1 MPILNVFELQ
11 IFLIWTNR
19 LEFPKPNKQN
29 KTKQNFLQ
37 YSKTKITTQQAIKQR
52 AGMKCFRVILGLRC
66 QILAQIDNWYIKH
79 IKFCPI
85 FSILSEPPWIFYI
98 CLDQGKTWLV
108 HTVNGANMWR
118 SHGSCKVILYSSS
131 CRLLLSSISL
141 SLSLSLSLRSHH
153 PIIKNKK

>member
-1 MPILNVFELQ
+1 MPTLNVLELQ
-11 IFLIWTNR
+11 IFLIWTDR

-29 KTKQNFLQ
+29 KTNQNFLQ

-52 AGMKCFRVILGLRC
+52 AGMKCFRVIIGLRC

-85 FSILSEPPWIFYI
+85 SSILSEPPWIFYI

-118 SHGSCKVILYSSS
+118 SHGSHKAMWERERRWRWWRAES
-131 CRLLLSSISL
+131 
-141 SLSLSLSLRSHH
+141 
-153 PIIKNKK
+153 